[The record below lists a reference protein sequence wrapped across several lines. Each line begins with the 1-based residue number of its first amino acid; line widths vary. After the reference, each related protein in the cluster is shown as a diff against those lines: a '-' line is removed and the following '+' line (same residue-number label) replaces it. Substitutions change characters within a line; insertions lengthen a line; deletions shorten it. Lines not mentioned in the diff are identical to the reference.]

1 MIQKAKGEPALSI
14 IIPVYNMAR
23 YVARCLRSILEQD
36 FIDYE
41 LIIIDDGST
50 DDTASIIRQ
59 FSDSRINLIST
70 ANHGV
75 SYARNRGMHEAKGRF
90 LLFIDADDYIAP
102 GYFHHIMEEA
112 ETHEAD
118 LYVWGLTK
126 DSADGSQQ
134 RIIPQTRGLLQR
146 DEFLHEM
153 VQEQYARHQG
163 IMGYIANKLV
173 RREWV
178 IHHHLRFS
186 PGLVLLE
193 DYDFFLS
200 YYNHV
205 QTAYFF
211 DESGYHYVAH
221 PSTPETKRPA
231 VDYISLIDTH
241 RRCMHLTKDSSHSDK
256 DYRLM
261 LQAIGKLS
269 IAMFLELRPVTLSQV
284 RQLMNEM
291 RPRSWCD
298 AGLRFI
304 HPKQRRL
311 QQLLLRKRVIST
323 YLYLKFR
330 LLYFSLRRSKP

>member
-1 MIQKAKGEPALSI
+1 MIQKAKDDPILSI
-14 IIPVYNMAR
+14 IIPVFNMAR

-41 LIIIDDGST
+41 LIIIDDGSN
-50 DDTASIIRQ
+50 DDTANVIRQ
-59 FSDSRINLIST
+59 FPDSRIHLIST

-75 SYARNRGMHEAKGRF
+75 SHARNRGIHEAKGLF
-90 LLFIDADDYIAP
+90 LLFIDADDYISP
-102 GYFHHIMEEA
+102 GYIHHIMEEV

-118 LYVWGLTK
+118 IYIWGLTK
-126 DSADGSQQ
+126 DRADDNQKS
-134 RIIPQTRGLLQR
+134 IIPKVRGLLQR
-146 DEFLHEM
+146 DVFLHEM

-163 IMGYIANKLV
+163 MMGYIANKLV

-178 IHHHLRFS
+178 LRHNLRFK
-186 PGLVLLE
+186 PGQVLME

-200 YYNHV
+200 CYNHV
-205 QTAYFF
+205 QTAFFF

-221 PSTPETKRPA
+221 PSTTGPQRPG
-231 VDYISLIDTH
+231 VDYLSLIDTH
-241 RRCMHLTKDSSHSDK
+241 RRCMLLTQESSHSNE
-256 DYRLM
+256 DYRLV

-284 RQLMNEM
+284 RQLMAEIE
-291 RPRSWCD
+291 RPWCD
-298 AGLRFI
+298 AGLRII

-311 QQLLLRKRVIST
+311 QQLLLKKRVVSA

-330 LLYFSLRRSKP
+330 LLYFSLRRSKA